1 MVKLMPY
8 VDICLAHDENFEA
21 VLGIK
26 AFDNDTTRGIEQ
38 TDAFIKGIKEISAK
52 YPKCQMVASILR
64 NIHSVKDSEWIAI
77 MIDHG

>member
-38 TDAFIKGIKEISAK
+38 TDAFI
-52 YPKCQMVASILR
+52 Q
-64 NIHSVKDSEWIAI
+64 
-77 MIDHG
+77 

>member
-38 TDAFIKGIKEISAK
+38 TDSFSRR
-52 YPKCQMVASILR
+52 LR
-64 NIHSVKDSEWIAI
+64 MDSHH
-77 MIDHG
+77 D